1 MSRSASPLRR
11 LFSGLWRLLTW
22 FRLALSNLLFI
33 AALVLIYFLYFA
45 DNQKPMPPKAALLV
59 NPVGVLVEEKSP
71 LSPLD
76 ALAGP
81 PGPADSEVLLRDVLD
96 AIRLAA
102 DDPAITALVIEPE
115 LMMGA
120 GLSRQL
126 DIAEAVAAFRASGKP
141 VVAVGDYF
149 TQDQYLLA
157 SQADEILMH
166 PLGAVALEGF
176 SSYRN
181 HFAAA
186 LDKLSVSMHVFRA
199 GEHKSMAEPFLRN
212 DMSAEEKA
220 ITARWLEDLWGQYTA
235 QVEARRGLAG
245 GRVDDYIAHYPEGLA
260 AVAGDTGRLALESG
274 LVDQLLSHEQSN
286 DYLVELVGAA
296 NEDGLYEAVGFQRYV
311 QRKRPPVEPGPGGER
326 VAVIVAEGNIL
337 PGEQPPGSIG
347 GDSLTRLLH
356 ATAEREDVAAIVLR
370 INSGGGSAFAS
381 ELIYQA
387 IADIRADGL
396 PVVASMG
403 PLAASGGYYIAA
415 GADRVLATPA
425 TLTGSIGV
433 FAAFPTF
440 ENLLERVGVNT
451 DGVGTTPMAGAVRL
465 DRPLQ
470 PELAATLQHTVNF
483 TYRTFL
489 ERVAQGRHL
498 SLEEVAA
505 VAEGRVWS
513 ARDALQHGLVD
524 ELGSLEEAIA
534 TAGELAGIE
543 QWGVEYVQP
552 PLSPR
557 EMLLQQLAQRAHIWL
572 PGLSAGESLSAW
584 MLREP
589 AAGVAAG
596 SVGLPGMLRPLRQAV
611 GQLSALSDPRHL
623 YMQCSGCLAP

>member
-1 MSRSASPLRR
+1 MSRSPSLLRR
-11 LFSGLWRLLTW
+11 LFAGLWRLLTW

-33 AALVLIYFLYFA
+33 GALVLIYFLYFA
-45 DNQKPMPPKAALLV
+45 DTQKPLPPKAALLV
-59 NPVGVLVEEKSP
+59 NPVGVLVEEKRP
-71 LSPLD
+71 LTPLE

-120 GLSRQL
+120 GLSRHL
-126 DIAEAVAAFRASGKP
+126 DIAAAVETFRASGKP
-141 VVAVGDYF
+141 VIAVADYF
-149 TQDQYLLA
+149 TQDQYLMA

-176 SSYRN
+176 ASYRN
-181 HFAAA
+181 HFAEA

-212 DMSAEEKA
+212 DMSPAEKA
-220 ITARWLEDLWGQYTA
+220 ITERWLSDLWGQYTT
-235 QVEARRGLAG
+235 QVEARRGLADG
-245 GRVDDYIAHYPEGLA
+245 SVDAYVANYPEGLA
-260 AVAGDTGRLALESG
+260 AVQGDTARLALETG

-286 DYLVELVGAA
+286 EYLVERVGAA

-311 QRKRPPVEPGPGGER
+311 AHKRPPVQPGPEGER
-326 VAVIVAEGNIL
+326 IAVIVAEGNIL
-337 PGEQPPGSIG
+337 PGDQPPGSIG

-356 ATAEREDVAAIVLR
+356 ATAEREDVSAIVLR

-440 ENLLERVGVNT
+440 EKLLERAGVNT

-470 PELAATLQHTVNF
+470 PELASTLQHTVDF

-489 ERVAQGRHL
+489 ERVAQGRDL
-498 SLEEVAA
+498 SLEAVAE

-513 ARDALQHGLVD
+513 AGDALEHGLVD
-524 ELGSLEEAIA
+524 QLGSLEAAIA
-534 TAGELAGIE
+534 EAGALAGIE

-557 EMLLQQLAQRAHIWL
+557 EMLLQQLAQRAQLWL
-572 PGLSAGESLSAW
+572 PGLLSEGVGSSWLRAASGQASA
-584 MLREP
+584 
-589 AAGVAAG
+589 
-596 SVGLPGMLRPLRQAV
+596 SVGLPAMLGPLRQAAD
-611 GQLSALSDPRHL
+611 QLAGLSDPRHL
-623 YMQCSGCLAP
+623 YMQCSGCMAP